1 MDGIFCKEEPQLL
14 VCRIPGY
21 SFFFDCIRSLWS
33 GDKFHPIHRICSLMR
48 KLGVTHLSRE
58 ELNIDGEL
66 MQEHVDLED
75 HLDADVDFKA
85 TRISF
90 FRCANQVDLHWKQLR
105 DNDLLGYM
113 VIATFRWSDKSPQS
127 YVFEAVVRPPTL
139 WRDSLEGQP
148 VSNYY
153 VRGQQD
159 FQTVVGSVQEH
170 LSLKLRGSF
179 FCQQNGI
186 THVCAHAAL
195 RTAVNSSP
203 IHTGSKVTSHRINES
218 LKRHGAKHPPA
229 VIDGRE
235 VGRVGLTPNEIEK
248 VAGDLGF
255 IAHIADFVARPS
267 IDYEDFIYPFVE
279 SGFPTIL
286 GLNPSSVAHVVAV
299 VGHTLNSDR
308 WLPDARRGYS
318 ILPYEAYTS
327 VAAWTDHFVVS
338 DDNLGALVTL
348 PTESVRNI
356 LVPKHNAGLH
366 VSVAIG
372 LVPQHIT
379 VPGYSVERRAS
390 NLIPVLL
397 DESSRVSS
405 TPNRWIEYVMDAP
418 ATVPRVLR
426 TTLQN
431 RDDYLRAL
439 FEAEDELGN
448 KLTKD
453 DLDFVGSKI
462 TGASIL
468 GDRIYPFKSLHRQQT
483 QIR

>member
-1 MDGIFCKEEPQLL
+1 M
-14 VCRIPGY
+14 
-21 SFFFDCIRSLWS
+21 
-33 GDKFHPIHRICSLMR
+33 
-48 KLGVTHLSRE
+48 
-58 ELNIDGEL
+58 
-66 MQEHVDLED
+66 
-75 HLDADVDFKA
+75 
-85 TRISF
+85 RISF
-90 FRCANQVDLHWKQLR
+90 FRCANQINLQWKQLR
-105 DNDLLGYM
+105 DNDLLGYV
-113 VIATFRWSDKSPQS
+113 VIATFRWADRSPQS

-139 WRDSLEGQP
+139 WRDGLEGQP

-159 FQTVVGSVQEH
+159 FRTVIGSVQDH
-170 LSLKLRGSF
+170 LPLKIRGSF
-179 FCQQNGI
+179 FCQQNGV

-218 LKRHGAKHPPA
+218 LKRHGSGNSQFMQS
-229 VIDGRE
+229 GRE
-235 VGRVGLTPNEIEK
+235 ANRAGLTPDEIEK

-255 IAHIADFVARPS
+255 VAHIADFVDKPAM
-267 IDYEDFIYPFVE
+267 DYEDFIYPFVE

-286 GLNPSSVAHVVAV
+286 GLNPSKVAHVVAV

-327 VAAWTDHFVVS
+327 AAAWTDHFVVS

-348 PTESVRNI
+348 PTDSIRNI
-356 LVPKHNAGLH
+356 LVPKYNAGLH

-397 DESSRVSS
+397 DESSMVSG
-405 TPNRWIEYVMDAP
+405 THNRWIDYVMKAP
-418 ATVPRVLR
+418 ATIPRVLR

-431 RDDYLRAL
+431 RSDYLHAL
-439 FEAEDELGN
+439 SEAEDELGN
-448 KLTKD
+448 KLTEQDLGFVESKLTSHQFWVTEFTLSNLYTGNRRKLGEVICMPNLTEEQLLEMSGFMLAWIPGMLFHQD
-453 DLDFVGSKI
+453 DKSEDDKCDLRRSERAWPLQGHVPLLGRQNNQRPGSEW
-462 TGASIL
+462 
-468 GDRIYPFKSLHRQQT
+468 
-483 QIR
+483 